1 MLLSGV
7 YLVID
12 RSSDI
17 PTALGRAVK
26 VLIPRNGHILI
37 KRWIPEQTTS
47 SGVIIQDDSASYN
60 FGLVVAV
67 HEHFKEEVY
76 GFNIGDVVVVNSE
89 SGTSVKWEGE
99 VHLLVGTNDIIAV
112 VGESE

>member
-1 MLLSGV
+1 M
-7 YLVID
+7 
-12 RSSDI
+12 
-17 PTALGRAVK
+17 K
-26 VLIPRNGHILI
+26 VLRPRNGHILI
-37 KRWIPEQTTS
+37 KRWTPEQTTS

-60 FGLVVAV
+60 FGIVVAV

-76 GFNIGDVVVVNSE
+76 GFTEGDVVVVDSD